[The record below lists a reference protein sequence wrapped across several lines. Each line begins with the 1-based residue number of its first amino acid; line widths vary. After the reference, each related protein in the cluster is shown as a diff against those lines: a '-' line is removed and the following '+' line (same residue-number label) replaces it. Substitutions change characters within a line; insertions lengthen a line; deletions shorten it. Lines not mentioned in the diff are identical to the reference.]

1 MINENSGLRI
11 YRQPAIEV
19 ILPERR
25 KLRSLVA
32 PQHCQLSYCI
42 AKVQKMDEPA
52 ADDRKKFR
60 QSAEI

>member
-32 PQHCQLSYCI
+32 PQHCQLSYCT
-42 AKVQKMDEPA
+42 AKLV
-52 ADDRKKFR
+52 KKLEIETGESKKNR
-60 QSAEI
+60 PPAEI